1 MQMTKQP
8 FDNTAL
14 GRSRWLR
21 PAALVIGVALLTSA
35 IAVVVGRR
43 HLIGEALEALGEPR
57 FLDVL
62 VLLAAVPVNLFL
74 TGLLFYLLIRR
85 YGRVG
90 FLEMQALLAASTL
103 VNFVPLRPGL
113 FGRIAYHKTINAIP
127 ATDSAKT
134 VAQAV
139 LLSLLVA
146 AYLAGALLVGSW
158 GGVPLWMA
166 VGLPVP
172 LLAAGTINR
181 PARVWCA
188 AAGVRYLEVM
198 VWALRY
204 HAAFS
209 LLGVELGPTGAL
221 ALACVSMVAMLAPLT
236 GNGLGVREWA
246 IGLAAR
252 LLPQSDLVLGL
263 TADLLNRTAELIM
276 VLLLGLV
283 GMGWLA
289 WRVRKS
295 TVRNVSSAP

>member
-1 MQMTKQP
+1 MQMTTQP
-8 FDNTAL
+8 LDNAAL

-21 PAALVIGVALLTSA
+21 PAALVIGVVLLASA

-43 HLIGEALEALGEPR
+43 HLIGEALGALGEPR
-57 FLDVL
+57 FLDLL
-62 VLLAAVPVNLFL
+62 VLLGAVPVSLFL
-74 TGLLFYLLIRR
+74 TGVLFYLLIRR

-90 FLEMQALLAASTL
+90 FFEMQALIAASTL

-139 LLSLLVA
+139 LLSVLVA
-146 AYLAGALLVGSW
+146 AYLAGALMVGSLGW
-158 GGVPLWMA
+158 VPLWLA

-172 LLAAGTINR
+172 LLAAGTIHR

-209 LLGVELGPTGAL
+209 LLEVELGPTGAL
-221 ALACVSMVAMLAPLT
+221 AMACVSMVAMFAPFT
-236 GNGLGVREWA
+236 GNGLGVREWS

-252 LLPQSDLVLGL
+252 LLRRSDLAVGL
-263 TADLLNRTAELIM
+263 TADLLNRAAELIT
-276 VLLLGLV
+276 VLVLGLV

-289 WRVRKS
+289 WRVKKS
-295 TVRNVSSAP
+295 TARSV